1 MKLHVVALNKRKIF
15 TVARGCLTIF
25 THYIARSAVLRS
37 SIAVMSYRRM
47 FSRAF
52 VRPRLLQQHS
62 KPVEWRIL
70 RHSYSVLEGPSE
82 VVSLPLLARAST
94 LGESSEAMATKKD
107 FVVERKVLAYPPPH
121 YFDTHK
127 VITELQKAGQS
138 FYEFGESSINF
149 HL

>member
-15 TVARGCLTIF
+15 TVAPGCLTIF
-25 THYIARSAVLRS
+25 THYIARSAVLVS
-37 SIAVMSYRRM
+37 QICAVMSYKRI

-62 KPVEWRIL
+62 KPVEWRVL

-107 FVVERKVLAYPPPH
+107 LVVERKVLAYPPPH

-138 FYEFGESSINF
+138 FGGRSTLNF
-149 HL
+149 